1 MRPTPAERRTIR
13 SRTDLLLAGSPATA
27 VAATILGLAI
37 VTLWLVPLRS
47 SLWLDETGTVWAARG
62 TLHDTCERA
71 FHPGQPSVLF
81 AILTWAT
88 IAIGGLSEI
97 TLRMP
102 SLVASSVS
110 ALGVI
115 LLAPRFC
122 DPYQSLLA
130 AAIFATHPTLAFSAP
145 HARP

>member
-27 VAATILGLAI
+27 LAATILGLAI
-37 VTLWLVPLRS
+37 VTFWLVPLRS

-62 TLHDTCERA
+62 TLHDTWERA

-102 SLVASSVS
+102 SLVASSV
-110 ALGVI
+110 AAIGVY
-115 LLAPRFC
+115 LLSRRFC
-122 DPYQSLLA
+122 DPSQTPLPPP
-130 AAIFATHPTLAFSAP
+130 IFAPP
-145 HARP
+145 PP